1 MYSAAILDM
10 EDNIEDDSK
19 PLTVMAPKAPSKF
32 RLTVEPVGFLYL
44 SSVIVQVS
52 QVDLGFLVF

>member
-1 MYSAAILDM
+1 M